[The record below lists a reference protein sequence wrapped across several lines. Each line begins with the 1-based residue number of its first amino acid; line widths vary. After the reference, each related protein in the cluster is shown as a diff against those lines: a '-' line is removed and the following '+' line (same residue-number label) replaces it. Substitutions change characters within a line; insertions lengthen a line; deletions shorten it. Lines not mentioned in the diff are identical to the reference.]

1 MKRPIVIEF
10 SGLPNSGKTTL
21 LRNLKELC
29 SKNNVNAIFV
39 QETAELL
46 TKCITKGSIEQN
58 LWITLETLQRC
69 LEIKFQSDANY
80 ILLDRGFYD
89 QLFWVTMYKSRDADY
104 SNYFVNFMNN
114 FADMY
119 DTRPDYLYV
128 IDVDVDKAIERRMA
142 SGEPVTFSKKDFLLN
157 YKAEFNEFTKNI
169 SPKLYLDTTNLS
181 EDKVSDIVFNKIIS
195 L

>member
-104 SNYFVNFMNN
+104 SNYFVNFMNK